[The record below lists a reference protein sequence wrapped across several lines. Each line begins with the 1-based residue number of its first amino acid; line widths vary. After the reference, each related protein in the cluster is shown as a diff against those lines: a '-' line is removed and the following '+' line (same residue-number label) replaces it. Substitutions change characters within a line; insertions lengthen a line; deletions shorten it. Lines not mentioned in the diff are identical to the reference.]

1 MDSFVQKYFPD
12 RQKKEGDVSP
22 EGNETDPASDIDS
35 FVKLVLKKATNEGQG
50 APSPLERIRK
60 DGRYL
65 YLVRGE
71 DQGKRAWYYVLI
83 DRHKLTLFKARLRF
97 PDPIPLNEF
106 GVILECGWGQDPP
119 PEIVQKMNEEF
130 GIEE

>member
-1 MDSFVQKYFPD
+1 MDSFVEKYFPD
-12 RQKKEGDVSP
+12 RQKKEGDVPP

-35 FVKLVLKKATNEGQG
+35 FVKLVLKKATKEGQG

-71 DQGKRAWYYVLI
+71 DKGKRAWYYVLI
-83 DRHKLTLFKARLRF
+83 DRHKLNLFKARLRF
-97 PDPIPLNEF
+97 PDTIPLNEF

-119 PEIVQKMNEEF
+119 AEIVQKMNEEF
-130 GIEE
+130 GIED

>member
-12 RQKKEGDVSP
+12 RQKKEGDGSL
-22 EGNETDPASDIDS
+22 EGNETDLSSEKDS
-35 FVKLVLKKATNEGQG
+35 FVKRVLKKDTKEGQG
-50 APSPLERIRK
+50 PPSPLERIRK

-71 DQGKRAWYYVLI
+71 DKGKKAWYYVLI
-83 DRHKLTLFKARLRF
+83 DKQKLNLFKARLRL
-97 PDPIPLNEF
+97 PDLIPLNEF
-106 GVILECGWGQDPP
+106 GVILECGWGKDPP
-119 PEIVQKMNEEF
+119 AIVVQRIKQEY